1 MIRTVASF
9 LLLSAVT
16 VFFANPWGQIP
27 ALGPLFHPVMG
38 VLANAD
44 KTNPPGELVY
54 ELDGLQ
60 ESVEVWINDRGV
72 PHVFAKNDA
81 DLYFAQG
88 FITARDRLF
97 QLELQTKA
105 ANGTLHEWLGADVLP
120 YDRTTRRIGMTYGAE
135 QTHAEVLGSEMEPL
149 LQAYSDGINAWI
161 GTLRPSD
168 YPVEYKLLGVQP
180 GPWKTIHVSN
190 FLMAMTR
197 TLAGGSND
205 LTATNTMAH
214 FGVEFMDDF
223 VWGESKWGDAF
234 ITPGTSWDFSPI
246 RRDAP
251 KTKFTPEWIQKI
263 EPYQPVPGI
272 GSNNWALDGEK
283 TASGH
288 AMLAGDPHLNLTL
301 PSIWYEMQLSAPGV
315 NRYGVTFPGAPN
327 IIMGFSEATAWMN
340 TNTGADV
347 QDWYVITYKD
357 STRQEYLFEGEWR
370 AVEKRIERYE
380 WKDGRRTQELIDTVR
395 YTHHGPI
402 VYDRQFQG
410 AGDSRAAYEGL
421 AMRWIGHYPSNEGWV
436 YHKLNRA
443 TTVEE
448 SIEALSTFKAPGQN
462 YAVIDSTGN
471 IAMIVAGKLPVR
483 WSGQGFT
490 LSDGSSEEYEWDEW
504 IPFEHMPREVN
515 PERGYVASA
524 NQWVV
529 DDAYPYDIG
538 NRFAA
543 FERGKRL
550 DDVLREAFDWT
561 LEDMMEL
568 QLDNANYLADVAMP
582 SVFGTLENRRG
593 QLSELENK
601 ALDAWLDWTFQNDA
615 QEVGPSLWSRF
626 WPAFRE
632 AVWNDEYE
640 AVDAPMLRPTRDLTA
655 ELLVDDPESSFF
667 DNITTPVREV
677 ASDQIL
683 VAFQNAVASLANS
696 AEEADSK
703 YGVVANQPDTWLW
716 QYFGNVHVPHLAQID
731 ALGRFNLGSHGGDES
746 VNAVDEDNGPSWR
759 MVVEL
764 SPDGVEA
771 YGVFPGGP
779 SGNPGNALYDSD
791 INRWAN
797 GEYHKLELLK
807 SPPSIDRR
815 DAEGWRMIALH
826 PKGAAPTSVE

>member
-1 MIRTVASF
+1 MIRLIASF
-9 LLLSAVT
+9 LLLIAVT
-16 VFFANPWGQIP
+16 ILLANPWGQIP
-27 ALGPLFHPVMG
+27 ALGPIFHPVTG

-44 KTNPPGELVY
+44 KVSAPAELTY
-54 ELDGLQ
+54 TLDGL
-60 ESVEVWINDRGV
+60 ENEVEVWINHRGV
-72 PHVFAKNDA
+72 PHVFAENDP
-81 DLYFAQG
+81 DLYYAQG

-105 ANGTLHEWLGADVLP
+105 ANGTLHEWLGEDVLA

-135 QTHAEVLGSEMEPL
+135 QTHGEVVGSEMEPL

-161 GTLRPSD
+161 GKLRPSD
-168 YPVEYKLLGVQP
+168 YPLEYKLLGIEP
-180 GPWKTIHVSN
+180 APWEPIHVSN

-205 LTATNTMAH
+205 LTATNTMAR
-214 FGVEFMDDF
+214 FGPDFMDNF
-223 VWGESKWGDAF
+223 VWGESKWGDPF
-234 ITPGTSWDFSPI
+234 ISPDRSWSFNPI
-246 RRDAP
+246 RKDAP
-251 KTKFTPEWIQKI
+251 DAPFKPDWVNEI

-272 GSNNWALDGEK
+272 GSNNWALSGSK
-283 TASGH
+283 TATGN

-327 IIMGFSEATAWMN
+327 VIMGFSEATAWMN

-370 AVEKRIERYE
+370 EIETRLERYE
-380 WKDGRRTQELIDTVR
+380 WREGRTVRTLIDTVR
-395 YTHHGPI
+395 YTHHGPV
-402 VYDRQFQG
+402 VYDRQFKG
-410 AGDSRAAYEGL
+410 AADSRAAYEGL

-462 YAVIDSTGN
+462 YAVIDSTGT
-471 IAMIVAGKLPVR
+471 IAMVVAGKLPVR
-483 WSGQGFT
+483 WAGQGFT
-490 LSDGSSEEYEWDEW
+490 LSDGASADYEWDQW
-504 IPFEHMPREVN
+504 IPYEHMPLEVN

-529 DDAYPYDIG
+529 NEAYPYDIG

-550 DDVLREAFDWT
+550 DDVLSEASDWT
-561 LEDMMEL
+561 LQQMMDL

-582 SVFGTLENRRG
+582 SVWGALESQREV
-593 QLSELENK
+593 LSELERQ
-601 ALDAWLDWTFQNDA
+601 ALDAWLNWSLQNDA
-615 QEVGPSLWSRF
+615 NEMGPSLWSRF
-626 WPAFRE
+626 WPAFRD
-632 AVWNDEYE
+632 AVWADEYDE
-640 AVDAPMLRPTRDLTA
+640 VDVPMLRPTRDLTA
-655 ELLVDDPESSFF
+655 QLLVDNPESSFF
-667 DNITTPVREV
+667 DDVNTPDRVESS
-677 ASDQIL
+677 SDQ
-683 VAFQNAVASLANS
+683 VVHAFREAVQSLSDDATEGDREFGLNPEDPS
-696 AEEADSK
+696 
-703 YGVVANQPDTWLW
+703 TWLW
-716 QYFGNVHVPHLAQID
+716 AYFGNVHVPHLAQIE
-731 ALGRFNLGSHGGDES
+731 ALGRFQLGSSGGDES

-764 SPDGVEA
+764 TPDGPEA
-771 YGVFPGGP
+771 YGVYPGGP

-791 INRWAN
+791 IDRWAE
-797 GEYHKLELLK
+797 GGYHKLELLQG
-807 SPPSIDRR
+807 PPSEEQVRS
-815 DAEGWRMIALH
+815 EGWRLITLL
-826 PKGAAPTSVE
+826 PSGVE